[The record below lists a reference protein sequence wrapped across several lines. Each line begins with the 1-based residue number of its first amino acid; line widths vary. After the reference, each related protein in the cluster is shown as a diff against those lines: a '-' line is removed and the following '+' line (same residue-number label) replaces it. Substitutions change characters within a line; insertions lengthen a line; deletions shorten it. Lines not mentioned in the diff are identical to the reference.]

1 MLHHLARIVISAAVF
16 FSAYAATTHAA
27 GAQNAVEAFYR
38 GRTVTIV
45 VGSAVG
51 GGFDAYARLVGRH
64 LGRFI
69 PGNPTALLKVVLAAE
84 LVLCEL
90 HQFAMSSAGC
100 GEGLILA
107 GRAKFEP
114 HWPCPSSGT
123 PVVWGSKASSRC
135 GSAQAT
141 SAAGRALG

>member
-1 MLHHLARIVISAAVF
+1 MLESI
-16 FSAYAATTHAA
+16 
-27 GAQNAVEAFYR
+27 E
-38 GRTVTIV
+38 
-45 VGSAVG
+45 
-51 GGFDAYARLVGRH
+51 
-64 LGRFI
+64 FI

-100 GEGLILA
+100 GEGLMLA

-123 PVVWGSKASSRC
+123 PVVWARRHRLD
-135 GSAQAT
+135 ADRLRLRQRPDERLAENE
-141 SAAGRALG
+141 APEFERR